1 VRTVHVVRA
10 SVLFVLVA
18 ILVALGGAACG
29 ATEEGEDG
37 GPTLAAGQVARQF
50 EQETGRT
57 LEEAAGTDQAWEQL
71 SFGLDPPA
79 ELVQRFGIF
88 SVYVVEPGNDEA
100 VGSLLSDKA
109 TGKPLEPD
117 EQGVYWERDSQSG
130 TWTAYTRYGE
140 NVVLAWFSERKVAE
154 TDERWA
160 RLDRVLSDLES

>member
-18 ILVALGGAACG
+18 ILVAIGGAACG
-29 ATEEGEDG
+29 ATEEGEDAE
-37 GPTLAAGQVARQF
+37 PTLAAGQVARQF

-79 ELVQRFGIF
+79 ELVRRFGIF
-88 SVYVVEPGNDEA
+88 SVYVVEPENDKA

-160 RLDRVLSDLES
+160 RLDRVLSDLDS